1 MAILDIKIYGNPALR
16 EKCAPVEAITPELLT
31 LAHDMLETMYEAG
44 GVGLAAP
51 QVGKS
56 MRLVVI
62 DPARPDEEEPP
73 APRIIF
79 NPTWGAEADSKD
91 VPYDEG
97 CLSVPDVFCN
107 VNRPGKIWIR
117 YTNENGETVEEHN
130 IEGLLCRCFQHET
143 DHLDGKLF
151 VDVISTADRELNRS
165 RLRDMIKKE
174 KKKIESQ
181 KTGKRR

>member
-1 MAILDIKIYGNPALR
+1 MAVLDIKIYGNPVLR
-16 EKCAPVEAITPELLT
+16 EKCRQVEAVTPELVA
-31 LAHDMLETMYEAG
+31 LAHDMLDTMYDAG

-51 QVGKS
+51 QVGKDV
-56 MRLVVI
+56 RLVVI
-62 DPARPDEEEPP
+62 DPARPDENETP

-79 NPTWGAEADSKD
+79 NPSWGTEADSEN

-107 VNRPGKIWIR
+107 VYRPGKIWIR
-117 YTNENGETVEEHN
+117 YTDENGQTVEEHN
-130 IEGLLCRCFQHET
+130 VEGLLCRCFQHET

-165 RLRDMIKKE
+165 RLRDMVKKE
-174 KKKIESQ
+174 KKKLESK
-181 KTGKRR
+181 KTGKR